1 MSFCLPRIQPYGII
15 YVIKK
20 YVFLSFCLQR
30 IQPYGIMYVIKKYV
44 PMSFCLQNMAL
55 KNMSL
60 CHSVFKIWH

>member
-1 MSFCLPRIQPYGII
+1 MQFHLPK

-20 YVFLSFCLQR
+20 YVLMSFCLQR
-30 IQPYGIMYVIKKYV
+30 IQPYVLMYVIKKHV
-44 PMSFCLQNMAL
+44 LMLFCLQNMAL